1 MVIVGGYHVVLH
13 NSQSALVRCSR
24 IVTIRSSRRL
34 VSTSTLEFGIYSRRA
49 FEQQFQ
55 KQNLKLP
62 HEVVLQQKSKNVLP
76 RTEKPWP
83 KSVQIVGYTALIL
96 GVPYT
101 IGTLLSEIPLLQQ
114 GIQEF
119 ELGRQLMDQCIRP
132 YWGHTDPHPYID
144 DDDHHKNIKSLEIEP
159 TANIR
164 KEQENIQNSC
174 SEKIS
179 YSVQIVASET
189 NTEEVV
195 DLPGSTKVTSKDI
208 AGVLHRKDSTN
219 IIGLDFLDQSDDME
233 QSLDEDI
240 SHDNFENSSINRG
253 EQYIRHLTTVW
264 SAWNYFNND
273 PNTNNNTEAAAA
285 TAKSTSLDEADNM
298 ERMELEYQ
306 MQLLETEYSDP
317 NSIRDR
323 DTIMDE
329 LQSCRTK
336 YRQLQRRLRWTKVKS
351 WFSA

>member
-1 MVIVGGYHVVLH
+1 MVGGYCVVLRT
-13 NSQSALVRCSR
+13 SQS
-24 IVTIRSSRRL
+24 VTIRSRRRL
-34 VSTSTLEFGIYSRRA
+34 LSTSTLEFGIYSRRA

-62 HEVVLQQKSKNVLP
+62 HEVVLQQKSKSVFP
-76 RTEKPWP
+76 KAEKPWP
-83 KSVQIVGYTALIL
+83 RSVQIVGYTALIL

-119 ELGRQLMDQCIRP
+119 EMGRQLMDQCIRP
-132 YWGHTDPHPYID
+132 YWGHTDPHPYVDND
-144 DDDHHKNIKSLEIEP
+144 DYHKNIKSLEIEP

-174 SEKIS
+174 ADQIS
-179 YSVQIVASET
+179 YPVQIVVSEM

-195 DLPGSTKVTSKDI
+195 DLPGSTKVTSKAI
-208 AGVLHRKDSTN
+208 AGVLQRKDSMN
-219 IIGLDFLDQSDDME
+219 LIGLDFLDQSNEME
-233 QSLDEDI
+233 QSSGENID
-240 SHDNFENSSINRG
+240 HNNFENASIHRG

-273 PNTNNNTEAAAA
+273 PNTNNKAVAAA
-285 TAKSTSLDEADNM
+285 TAKSTSLDEADDM

-317 NSIRDR
+317 NSTRDR
-323 DTIMDE
+323 DTIIDE

-351 WFSA
+351 WFSG